1 MNNNTEFTF
10 SDAILLSGNELW
22 SIVVM
27 NNNAEFIFSG
37 AISLSGNELWSI
49 VLELGDNGTDTDYDK
64 LYEGVVNVKYSNG
77 AINRITIS
85 GLIPLQEQEALAQE
99 QETQE

>member
-1 MNNNTEFTF
+1 
-10 SDAILLSGNELW
+10 
-22 SIVVM
+22 M
-27 NNNAEFIFSG
+27 NNNAEFTFSG
-37 AISLSGNELWSI
+37 AILLSGNELWSI

>member
-10 SDAILLSGNELW
+10 SGAIL
-22 SIVVM
+22 
-27 NNNAEFIFSG
+27 
-37 AISLSGNELWSI
+37 LSGNELWSI
-49 VLELGDNGTDTDYDK
+49 VLELGDNGDTDYDK

-85 GLIPLQEQEALAQE
+85 GLIPLQEALAQE